1 MSSRKRR
8 KYDAGLKRNTVN
20 LSNDPTRSVSE
31 VAANLGIAAELLYK

>member
-8 KYDAGLKRNTVN
+8 KYGADFKHNAVN

-31 VAANLGIAAELLYK
+31 VARSASK